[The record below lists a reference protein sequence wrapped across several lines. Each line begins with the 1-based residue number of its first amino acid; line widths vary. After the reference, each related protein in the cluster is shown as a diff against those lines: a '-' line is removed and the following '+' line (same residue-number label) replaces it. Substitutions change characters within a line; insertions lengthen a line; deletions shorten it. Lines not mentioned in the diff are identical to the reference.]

1 METIKTDLRDMK
13 VRIVC
18 DCPEDKEA
26 KCVIASVGSKTE
38 EFAGGVRRRVTI
50 TAENFAACTINLRVR
65 AAVMYDGRAFGDDDA
80 FFAAGYQISPGP
92 PRANTP
98 ARTDRRGSG
107 CP

>member
-50 TAENFAACTINLRVR
+50 TAENFAACTMNLRVR

-80 FFAAGYQISPGP
+80 FLPRAISPGP
-92 PRANTP
+92 PRASTP

>member
-38 EFAGGVRRRVTI
+38 EFRQQDGGVRGRRQ
-50 TAENFAACTINLRVR
+50 APRDDHGGELCRVH
-65 AAVMYDGRAFGDDDA
+65 DE
-80 FFAAGYQISPGP
+80 
-92 PRANTP
+92 P
-98 ARTDRRGSG
+98 ARQSRRHVRRAGFWR
-107 CP
+107 